1 VSKILGNLR
10 SQKAKLVKIAQKLS
24 SIIGSCTRETDF
36 YGWYEC
42 NRILSIIFTDT
53 DCPASRIVVQKVKEK
68 LGGPQD
74 DLFGGEIDIAA
85 ITFPLKDMKETDS
98 LLFSIYPNKR
108 DSFSEKLFLSIK
120 RLIDIVGGIGGI
132 LFFSPLF
139 LLIPLLIKADS
150 SGPVFFKQKRVGEG
164 GVIFD
169 LYKFRSMHTN
179 NSESIHRDYVSSLI
193 KGSADSEKGVFKI
206 ENDPRVTRV
215 GKILR
220 KLSIDELPQ
229 FINILKGN
237 MSLVGPR
244 PPIPYE
250 TAEYELW
257 HLRRVMECK
266 PGLTGIWQVEGRSKT
281 NFNGMVRMDLEYIKK
296 RSLIFDLKIIFKT
309 PWALLTA
316 KGAF

>member
-1 VSKILGNLR
+1 
-10 SQKAKLVKIAQKLS
+10 
-24 SIIGSCTRETDF
+24 
-36 YGWYEC
+36 
-42 NRILSIIFTDT
+42 
-53 DCPASRIVVQKVKEK
+53 
-68 LGGPQD
+68 
-74 DLFGGEIDIAA
+74 
-85 ITFPLKDMKETDS
+85 MKETDS